1 MQVLKMKLKDL
12 LTELKQYIKNHWQK
26 MLVAAVAALGSF
38 LAGLGIK
45 YTLNKLFNKEK

>member
-38 LAGLGIK
+38 LAGCGIK
-45 YTLNKLFNKEK
+45 YILNKLFKKE